1 MAMKI
6 SIYTTDNAVF
16 TNETLAEWSELFNL
30 ESAINHGDLAQID
43 KTSALLRRK
52 SDRKTS
58 KKDHKL
64 VMEENVRRRK
74 EKRFETWTPQVSR
87 LYLGNAIACTL

>member
-1 MAMKI
+1 MKI
-6 SIYTTDNAVF
+6 SVYTTDNAVF
-16 TNETLAEWSELFNL
+16 TNETHAEWSELFNL

-64 VMEENVRRRK
+64 VMEKTRGA
-74 EKRFETWTPQVSR
+74 EKKNDLKPGLPRSP
-87 LYLGNAIACTL
+87 ACTLETQ